1 MTSLST
7 KPWNIKENI
16 NISHKEHLYNKQS
29 GKILQK
35 SIFKKK
41 IYFSNNIIFARFNK
55 SLDQPFK
62 WIKKLKL
69 TDNCVILDVGANV
82 GINSICYKKIFKKSK
97 IYSFEPIKNT
107 FKILKKNI
115 KRNKLNGSIK
125 TFNFGFSNK
134 NKKAFMSI
142 PTAQQGE
149 RYKHYLSSALY
160 SLYGKGKKKIKTKL
174 LTIDKFVK
182 DHKIKRI
189 DFIKIDV
196 EGHEYEIL
204 EGAKNSIKKFKPI
217 IQSEFNYI
225 TRLLSKKNYK
235 NYLEFAKKYNYRIML
250 LGKGYKIINKPNL
263 NKISKYKFSDF
274 IFF

>member
-1 MTSLST
+1 MFGHFTEDAF
-7 KPWNIKENI
+7 NNVIKFGE
-16 NISHKEHLYNKQS
+16 
-29 GKILQK
+29 
-35 SIFKKK
+35 F
-41 IYFSNNIIFARFNK
+41 YFSNRTSLIDIIIFAFDRYA
-55 SLDQPFK
+55 SIVYEMVPSHP
-62 WIKKLKL
+62 
-69 TDNCVILDVGANV
+69 
-82 GINSICYKKIFKKSK
+82 INS
-97 IYSFEPIKNT
+97 P
-107 FKILKKNI
+107 
-115 KRNKLNGSIK
+115 
-125 TFNFGFSNK
+125 
-134 NKKAFMSI
+134 
-142 PTAQQGE
+142 
-149 RYKHYLSSALY
+149 
-160 SLYGKGKKKIKTKL
+160 
-174 LTIDKFVK
+174 IDKFVK
-182 DHKIKRI
+182 DHKIKNI